1 MIVVGDVLMLL
12 DHDTGASPKP
22 VRRPCMVV
30 AISSAI
36 VLVAPRSAS
45 VSGAVPTPIG
55 AATGLNK
62 EGSFSGWRCR
72 VSRVIAEAAENR
84 GQLGEPYKSE
94 ILAMQKR
101 KGPGK

>member
-1 MIVVGDVLMLL
+1 MIAVGDVLMLL
-12 DHDTGASPKP
+12 DHDTGASTKA

-30 AISSAI
+30 AISPAI

-45 VSGAVPTPIG
+45 VSGSVPTPIG

-72 VSRVIAEAAENR
+72 VSRAIAEAAENR
-84 GQLGEPYKSE
+84 GQLAEPYKSE
-94 ILAMQKR
+94 ILAMQRR